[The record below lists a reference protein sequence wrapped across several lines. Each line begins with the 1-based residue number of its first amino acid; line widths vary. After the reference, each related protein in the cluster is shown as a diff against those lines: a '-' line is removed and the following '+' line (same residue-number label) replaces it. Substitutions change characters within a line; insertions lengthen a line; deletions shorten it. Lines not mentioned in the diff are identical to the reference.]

1 MVRKAW
7 SFVTLVLVALNMGS
21 AFAHVLELP
30 AKRRLNGPSYLLA
43 QGIYRGFGVI
53 GAILE
58 PGSVLAAAVM
68 TALNRERRS
77 SFVLGLAG
85 IASLALALAAW
96 LALVSPMNDRMAWW
110 TRETIP
116 DDWPQVRDQWEY
128 THAARFILQCLGFSA
143 LLLSVMPGGVAD
155 APSPAAIDP
164 VRLR

>member
-30 AKRRLNGPSYLLA
+30 AKMRLDGPSYLLV
-43 QGIYRGFGVI
+43 QGIYRGFGAA
-53 GAILE
+53 GAMLE
-58 PGSVLAAAVM
+58 PSSVLAAAVM
-68 TALNRERRS
+68 TALHRQRRS

-85 IASLALALAAW
+85 TASLASALAAW

-116 DDWPQVRDQWEY
+116 DDWSQVRDQWEY
-128 THAARFILQCLGFSA
+128 THAARFILQCFGFSA
-143 LLLSVMPGGVAD
+143 LLLSVMPGDVAG
-155 APSPAAIDP
+155 APSPAASDP
-164 VRLR
+164 VPLR